1 MNAITSHKTHEP
13 LSKQRYREA
22 MSSLAAAVNIVTT
35 DGPMGRAGFT
45 ATAVCS
51 VSDEPPTLLV
61 CLNRNTSVYNAFN
74 AHDNLCVNTLSP
86 ELRSLSD
93 LFGGK
98 CSMNDRFNAT
108 NWSTSVT
115 GAPVLK
121 DALISFDCII
131 VEQVQAG
138 SHDVLLCQVQEINHN
153 YGDQCLIY
161 YQRNYH
167 YLGQPLPQHPS

>member
-1 MNAITSHKTHEP
+1 MNTLISHKTRVP

-61 CLNRNTSVYNAFN
+61 CLNRNASVYKTFN
-74 AHDNLCVNTLSP
+74 THDNLCVNTLSP

-98 CSMNDRFNAT
+98 FSMDDRFNAT
-108 NWSTSVT
+108 SWFTSVT

-153 YGDQCLIY
+153 NNGQCLIY

-167 YLGQPLPQHPS
+167 GLSQVLP